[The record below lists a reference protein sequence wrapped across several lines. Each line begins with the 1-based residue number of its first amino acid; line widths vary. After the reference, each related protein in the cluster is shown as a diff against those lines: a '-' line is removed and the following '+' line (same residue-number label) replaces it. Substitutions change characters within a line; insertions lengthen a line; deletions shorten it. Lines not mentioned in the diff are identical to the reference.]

1 MTEPELDIVEELRF
15 FAEASDA
22 DGIAV
27 AMLSGRIFA
36 DAADEIDRLRS
47 LVAAWADAQDAQ
59 RETKPTSLRWWTDK
73 FDAELALRKA
83 IGRAPKKRTIMPKRA
98 KT

>member
-1 MTEPELDIVEELRF
+1 MKPELDIVDELRF
-15 FAEASDA
+15 FAEAA
-22 DGIAV
+22 DSEAV
-27 AMLSGRIFA
+27 VVTMLSGRTFA

-47 LVAAWADAQDAQ
+47 IISEWADAEDAQ

-83 IGRAPKKRTIMPKRA
+83 IGRGPKKRTIMPKRA
-98 KT
+98 